1 MKLHSLTLIGLLALV
16 SGTSF
21 AQTPAPAP
29 AAAPAAA
36 PVKYKLDANKGFV
49 YVQVFKDQ
57 STLAA
62 SLSHD
67 HVNDTIYGLAG
78 GVWGEAD
85 HAKAVARRIRACQ
98 VEVNVPVGQLEVDA
112 PEMRK
117 KVGYDTVLDDSDRGT
132 VREHMLAEDQLNS
145 AKYPN
150 ISFKSTKCEG
160 TGSAIKVTGNFT
172 LHGVT
177 KQVTVPMTLS
187 GDGKAF
193 TAKGS
198 FKVKQSDF
206 GYKPFEALLGQL
218 KNSDEI
224 SFTIDVVGAP

>member
-67 HVNDTIYGLAG
+67 HVIR
-78 GVWGEAD
+78 
-85 HAKAVARRIRACQ
+85 AKGWSGAVTWDPSNVGACQ

-172 LHGVT
+172 LHGVS

>member
-16 SGTSF
+16 GSVSF
-21 AQTPAPAP
+21 AQEAPPAAP

-67 HVNDTIYGLAG
+67 HVIRSKGFSG
-78 GVWGEAD
+78 
-85 HAKAVARRIRACQ
+85 AVTWDPTNVGACQ
-98 VEVNVPVGQLEVDA
+98 VEVTVPVSQLEVDA
-112 PEMRK
+112 PDMRK
-117 KVGYDTVLDDSDRGT
+117 KVGYDTVLDDDDRNT
-132 VREHMLAEDQLNS
+132 VKEHMLAGDQLNA
-145 AKYPN
+145 AKFPT

-160 TGSAIKVTGNFT
+160 TGANIKVTGNFT
-172 LHGVT
+172 LHGVS
-177 KQVTVPMTLS
+177 KPVTVPMTLS
-187 GDGKAF
+187 ADGKTF

-224 SFTIDVVGAP
+224 TFTVDVVGAAG